1 MNYLIVYLTIFVFI
15 VFGLYQI
22 FLGTTSSFSTRLT
35 GTKMIGK
42 IRKQSECKDIWKQK
56 PFVDIVR
63 YLSKH
68 VYVQPSRQL
77 TLDNQL
83 TRTGMDYTPAEYV
96 ARSYCAGGIGL
107 VLTVISLLLHSA
119 ALSILCLFFAGFLY
133 LKNRDEVSDKVK
145 KINDTIRVELPQFT
159 KMIEASIYSEKD
171 IVRIIQRYTK
181 IAGPEF
187 RRELEILLLEMNTG
201 SIPIALQNFDA
212 RLNMIEISRL
222 SRALINIER
231 GIDQGAT
238 LTFLAN
244 DMNLLAREH
253 SKVILAKRPGKM
265 KWAMLPAA
273 IVMIIA
279 MFYVFVESSVR
290 IVGQI

>member
-1 MNYLIVYLTIFVFI
+1 MYFTIFVFI

-22 FLGTTSSFSTRLT
+22 FLGTTSSFSTKLT

-42 IRKQSECKDIWKQK
+42 IRKQSESKDIWKQK
-56 PFVDIVR
+56 PFVDVIR

-68 VYVQPSRQL
+68 VFIQPSRKL
-77 TLDNQL
+77 TLENQL

-107 VLTVISLLLHSA
+107 ILTLISLLLHSA
-119 ALSILCLFFAGFLY
+119 ALSILCLLFAGFLY

-145 KINDTIRVELPQFT
+145 KINDTIRAELPQFT

-201 SIPIALQNFDA
+201 SVPVALQNFDA
-212 RLNMIEISRL
+212 RLNMIEVSRL

-244 DMNLLAREH
+244 DMNLLEREH

-265 KWAMLPAA
+265 KRAILPAA
-273 IVMIIA
+273 IVMVIA
-279 MFYVFVESSVR
+279 MFYVFVESSIH